1 MLRLDLPDVKDLLSL
16 GRLAFVC
23 LVENI
28 VEVVFVCLVCFFLL
42 CFIRFYLTNK
52 MNHSSQVGGHKVQ
65 SRYLHFHI
73 LGPGEDPGTAEIVS
87 RRKWGK

>member
-28 VEVVFVCLVCFFLL
+28 VEVVSFCYVLFD
-42 CFIRFYLTNK
+42 FI
-52 MNHSSQVGGHKVQ
+52 
-65 SRYLHFHI
+65 
-73 LGPGEDPGTAEIVS
+73 
-87 RRKWGK
+87 